1 MIHPSSQSLST
12 PTYANIPTK
21 NASQRRKKMDSWTIT
36 LIVLSTL
43 ISLAILA
50 GIATIL
56 CRCIGNTISAATA
69 ATAVQIA
76 RHVRSS
82 RHVRSWRVQQSPEDG
97 VEFANFNSTGPA
109 IPDPDLEAAT
119 SAVPAATFAAN
130 SARSAS
136 SARSSQ
142 ATIWPDF
149 RLGRRETRGTWG
161 TK

>member
-1 MIHPSSQSLST
+1 
-12 PTYANIPTK
+12 
-21 NASQRRKKMDSWTIT
+21 MDSWTIT

-43 ISLAILA
+43 ISLSILA
-50 GIATIL
+50 RIATIL

-69 ATAVQIA
+69 ATAVQIV
-76 RHVRSS
+76 RHVQSS

-109 IPDPDLEAAT
+109 IIPDPDLEAAT
-119 SAVPAATFAAN
+119 FAVPAATFAAN
-130 SARSAS
+130 SARSAR

-149 RLGRRETRGTWG
+149 RFGRRENTGNTG
-161 TK
+161 N